1 MYRKSQYILLSQEHL
16 YHDTLP
22 FSISYTT
29 SATFIVE
36 VLCDTSTTVRLALSS
51 FRDFRMMPSF
61 RESRLRLARPEEGYQ
76 RGSFHY
82 GVLMPDKVFK
92 TPVGI
97 RGFPFSSSAFT
108 QPVSG
113 STYQRTVFPPV
124 LCRTVQNSCPLF
136 YMKADLFFIILNS
149 PASLLDRL
157 FPCSRFS

>member
-61 RESRLRLARPEEGYQ
+61 RESRLEVGSSRRRLPAR
-76 RGSFHY
+76 SFHY

-92 TPVGI
+92 NAGWNPGI
-97 RGFPFSSSAFT
+97 SVFFFGFYPAGFWVHIPENSF
-108 QPVSG
+108 
-113 STYQRTVFPPV
+113 FPPV
-124 LCRTVQNSCPLF
+124 LYRTVQNSCPLF
-136 YMKADLFFIILNS
+136 LHEGGSVLYNS
-149 PASLLDRL
+149 
-157 FPCSRFS
+157 

>member
-51 FRDFRMMPSF
+51 FRDFRLMPSF
-61 RESRLRLARPEEGYQ
+61 RDPGWMWARPEEGYQ

-92 TPVGI
+92 NAGWDPGI
-97 RGFPFSSSAFT
+97 SVFFFGFYPAGFWVHIPENSF
-108 QPVSG
+108 
-113 STYQRTVFPPV
+113 FPPV

-136 YMKADLFFIILNS
+136 LHEGGSVLYNS
-149 PASLLDRL
+149 
-157 FPCSRFS
+157 

>member
-61 RESRLRLARPEEGYQ
+61 RESRLEVGSSRRRLPARFLPLRGPDAGYSIQ
-76 RGSFHY
+76 KRRLGSGDFRFLLRLLPSRFLGPHTREQ
-82 GVLMPDKVFK
+82 F
-92 TPVGI
+92 
-97 RGFPFSSSAFT
+97 FSSGA
-108 QPVSG
+108 
-113 STYQRTVFPPV
+113 
-124 LCRTVQNSCPLF
+124 VQNSS
-136 YMKADLFFIILNS
+136 K
-149 PASLLDRL
+149 
-157 FPCSRFS
+157 

>member
-61 RESRLRLARPEEGYQ
+61 RESRLEVGSSRRRLPARFLPLRGPNAGWDPGISVFFFGFYPAGFWVHIPEN
-76 RGSFHY
+76 SF
-82 GVLMPDKVFK
+82 
-92 TPVGI
+92 
-97 RGFPFSSSAFT
+97 
-108 QPVSG
+108 
-113 STYQRTVFPPV
+113 FPPV

-136 YMKADLFFIILNS
+136 LHEGGSVLYNS
-149 PASLLDRL
+149 
-157 FPCSRFS
+157 